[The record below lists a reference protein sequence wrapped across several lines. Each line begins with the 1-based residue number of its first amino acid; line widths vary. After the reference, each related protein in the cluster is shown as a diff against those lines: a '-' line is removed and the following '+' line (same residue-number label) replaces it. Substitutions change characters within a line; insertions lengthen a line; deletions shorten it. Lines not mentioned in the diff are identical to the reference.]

1 MEIKDLTQEQENS
14 MKVLTDLGISD
25 EIAKF
30 VVVERGNRALNAE
43 GLELGNKFTLKAI
56 SETVNSGVIT
66 GQNEVRKWVTIL
78 TTGDADSVS
87 ISRLVGTAKRA
98 KYFDTE
104 RGEDVELKEGLKL
117 DEVLTLPRRELDAL
131 VEIQKKYL
139 GKTLEVVGVA
149 RNCGQFAQTFYLFQV
164 VK

>member
-25 EIAKF
+25 EIANF

-56 SETVNSGVIT
+56 PETLSESTI
-66 GQNEVRKWVTIL
+66 EEKLRKWVSIL

-98 KYFDTE
+98 KYFNTE

-131 VEIQKKYL
+131 VEISKNYL
-139 GKTLEVVGVA
+139 GKTLEVVGIA

>member
-56 SETVNSGVIT
+56 PETLSESTI
-66 GQNEVRKWVTIL
+66 EEKLRKWVSIL

-98 KYFDTE
+98 KYFNTE

-131 VEIQKKYL
+131 VEIQKNYL
-139 GKTLEVVGVA
+139 GKTLEVVGIA

>member
-1 MEIKDLTQEQENS
+1 MEIKALTQEQENS

-56 SETVNSGVIT
+56 PETLSESTI
-66 GQNEVRKWVTIL
+66 EEKLRKWVSIL

-98 KYFDTE
+98 KYFNTE

-131 VEIQKKYL
+131 VEIQKNYL
-139 GKTLEVVGVA
+139 GKTLEVVGIA
-149 RNCGQFAQTFYLFQV
+149 RNCGQFAQTFYLFQI

>member
-56 SETVNSGVIT
+56 PETLSESTI
-66 GQNEVRKWVTIL
+66 EEKLRKWVSIL

-98 KYFDTE
+98 KYFNTE

-131 VEIQKKYL
+131 VDIHKNYL
-139 GKTLEVVGVA
+139 GKTLEVVGIA

>member
-30 VVVERGNRALNAE
+30 VVVERGNRALNTE
-43 GLELGNKFTLKAI
+43 GLELGNKFTLKTI
-56 SETVNSGVIT
+56 PETLSESTI
-66 GQNEVRKWVTIL
+66 EEKLRKWVSIL

-98 KYFDTE
+98 KYFNTE

-131 VEIQKKYL
+131 VEIQKNYL
-139 GKTLEVVGVA
+139 GKTLEVVGIA
-149 RNCGQFAQTFYLFQV
+149 RNCGQFAQTFYLFQI

>member
-56 SETVNSGVIT
+56 PETLSESTI
-66 GQNEVRKWVTIL
+66 EEKLRKWVSIL

-98 KYFDTE
+98 KYFNAE

-131 VEIQKKYL
+131 VEIQKNYL
-139 GKTLEVVGVA
+139 GKTLEVVGIA

>member
-1 MEIKDLTQEQENS
+1 MEEKL
-14 MKVLTDLGISD
+14 
-25 EIAKF
+25 
-30 VVVERGNRALNAE
+30 
-43 GLELGNKFTLKAI
+43 
-56 SETVNSGVIT
+56 
-66 GQNEVRKWVTIL
+66 RKWVSIL

-98 KYFDTE
+98 KYFNTE

-131 VEIQKKYL
+131 VEIQKNYL
-139 GKTLEVVGVA
+139 GKTLEVVGIA

>member
-56 SETVNSGVIT
+56 PETLSESTI
-66 GQNEVRKWVTIL
+66 EEKLRKWVSIL

-98 KYFDTE
+98 KYFNIE

-131 VEIQKKYL
+131 VEIQKNYL
-139 GKTLEVVGVA
+139 GKTLEVVGIA

>member
-56 SETVNSGVIT
+56 PETLSESTI
-66 GQNEVRKWVTIL
+66 EEKLRKWVSIL

-98 KYFDTE
+98 KYFNTE
-104 RGEDVELKEGLKL
+104 RGEDVELKECLKL

-131 VEIQKKYL
+131 VEIQKNYL
-139 GKTLEVVGVA
+139 GKTLEVVGIA

>member
-56 SETVNSGVIT
+56 PETLSESTI
-66 GQNEVRKWVTIL
+66 EEKLRKWVSIL

-98 KYFDTE
+98 KYFNTE

-131 VEIQKKYL
+131 VEIQKNYL
-139 GKTLEVVGVA
+139 GKTLEVVGIA
-149 RNCGQFAQTFYLFQV
+149 RNCGQFAQTFYLFQI

>member
-1 MEIKDLTQEQENS
+1 MEIKDLTQEQENA

-56 SETVNSGVIT
+56 PETLSESTI
-66 GQNEVRKWVTIL
+66 EEKLRKWVSIL

-98 KYFDTE
+98 KYFNTE

-139 GKTLEVVGVA
+139 DKTFEVVGIA
-149 RNCGQFAQTFYLFQV
+149 RNCGQFAQTFYLFQI

>member
-56 SETVNSGVIT
+56 PETLSESTI
-66 GQNEVRKWVTIL
+66 EEKLRKWVSIL

-98 KYFDTE
+98 KYFNTE
-104 RGEDVELKEGLKL
+104 RGEDVELKEDLKL

-131 VEIQKKYL
+131 VEIQKNYL
-139 GKTLEVVGVA
+139 GKTLEVVGIA

>member
-56 SETVNSGVIT
+56 PETLSESTI
-66 GQNEVRKWVTIL
+66 EEKLRKWVSIL

-98 KYFDTE
+98 KYFNTE

-131 VEIQKKYL
+131 VEIQKNYL
-139 GKTLEVVGVA
+139 GKTLEVVCIA
-149 RNCGQFAQTFYLFQV
+149 RNCGQFAQTFYLFQI

>member
-56 SETVNSGVIT
+56 PETLSESTI
-66 GQNEVRKWVTIL
+66 EEKLRKWVSIL

-98 KYFDTE
+98 KYFNTE

-131 VEIQKKYL
+131 VEIQKEYL
-139 GKTLEVVGVA
+139 GKTLEVVGIA

>member
-56 SETVNSGVIT
+56 PETLSESTI
-66 GQNEVRKWVTIL
+66 EEKLRKWVSIL

-98 KYFDTE
+98 KYFNTE

-117 DEVLTLPRRELDAL
+117 DEVLTLPRRELDVL
-131 VEIQKKYL
+131 VEIQKNYL
-139 GKTLEVVGVA
+139 GKTLEVVGIA

>member
-1 MEIKDLTQEQENS
+1 MEIEDLTQEQKNS

-43 GLELGNKFTLKAI
+43 GLELGNKFTLKTI
-56 SETVNSGVIT
+56 PETLSESTI
-66 GQNEVRKWVTIL
+66 EEKLRKWVSIL

-98 KYFDTE
+98 KYFNTK
-104 RGEDVELKEGLKL
+104 RGEDVELKEGLEL
-117 DEVLTLPRRELDAL
+117 DEVLTLPHRELDAL
-131 VEIQKKYL
+131 VEIKKNYL
-139 GKTLEVVGVA
+139 GKTLEVVGIA

>member
-1 MEIKDLTQEQENS
+1 

-56 SETVNSGVIT
+56 PETLSESTI
-66 GQNEVRKWVTIL
+66 EEKLRKWVSIL

-98 KYFDTE
+98 KYFNTE

-131 VEIQKKYL
+131 VEIQKNYL
-139 GKTLEVVGVA
+139 GKTLEVVGIA

>member
-56 SETVNSGVIT
+56 PETLSESTI
-66 GQNEVRKWVTIL
+66 EEKLRKWVSIL

-98 KYFDTE
+98 KYFNTE

-131 VEIQKKYL
+131 VEIQKNYL
-139 GKTLEVVGVA
+139 GKTLEVVGIA
-149 RNCGQFAQTFYLFQV
+149 RNCGQFAQTFYLFHI

>member
-1 MEIKDLTQEQENS
+1 MEIKDLTQEQENA

-30 VVVERGNRALNAE
+30 VVVERGNRVLNAE

-56 SETVNSGVIT
+56 PETLSESTI
-66 GQNEVRKWVTIL
+66 EEKLRKWVSIL

-98 KYFDTE
+98 KYFNTE

-139 GKTLEVVGVA
+139 DKTFEVVGIA
-149 RNCGQFAQTFYLFQV
+149 RNCGQFAQTFYLFQI

>member
-56 SETVNSGVIT
+56 PETLSESTI
-66 GQNEVRKWVTIL
+66 EEKLRKWVSIL

-98 KYFDTE
+98 KYFNTE

-117 DEVLTLPRRELDAL
+117 DEVLTLPRYEFDAL

-139 GKTLEVVGVA
+139 GKTLEVVGIA

>member
-56 SETVNSGVIT
+56 PETLSESTI
-66 GQNEVRKWVTIL
+66 EEKLRKWVSIL

-98 KYFDTE
+98 KYFNTE

-139 GKTLEVVGVA
+139 GKTLEVVGIA

>member
-56 SETVNSGVIT
+56 PETLSESTID
-66 GQNEVRKWVTIL
+66 EKLRKWVSIL

-98 KYFDTE
+98 KYFNTE

-131 VEIQKKYL
+131 VEIQKEYL
-139 GKTLEVVGVA
+139 GKTLEVVGIA

>member
-56 SETVNSGVIT
+56 PETLSESTI
-66 GQNEVRKWVTIL
+66 EEKLRKWVSIL

-98 KYFDTE
+98 KYFNTE
-104 RGEDVELKEGLKL
+104 RGEDVDLKEGLKL

-131 VEIQKKYL
+131 VEIQKNYL
-139 GKTLEVVGVA
+139 GKTLEVVGIA

>member
-56 SETVNSGVIT
+56 PETLSESTI
-66 GQNEVRKWVTIL
+66 EEKLRRWVSIL

-98 KYFDTE
+98 KYFNTE

-131 VEIQKKYL
+131 VEIQKNYL
-139 GKTLEVVGVA
+139 GKTLEVVGIA